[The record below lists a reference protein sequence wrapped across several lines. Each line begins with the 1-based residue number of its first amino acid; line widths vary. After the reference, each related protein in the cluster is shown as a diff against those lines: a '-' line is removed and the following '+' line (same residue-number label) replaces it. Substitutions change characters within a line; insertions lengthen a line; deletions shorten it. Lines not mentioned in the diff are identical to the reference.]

1 MEPITP
7 DIIIQLMFIAF
18 VMVLFSILLNK
29 ILGLKPSKMK
39 EIRDK
44 AQNLRERVRQAEIL
58 GDTILMQQLQ
68 VETMQMMK
76 DMLKKQLVPMCI
88 RCLIFIGIFIV
99 ISIFYGQYEY
109 WFWIYFLFSFSFSMI
124 AMGLSYAYKKVKRK
138 EDKRKIFAK
147 EIMESIYPSQ
157 QLQLQGSGFH
167 LTGHPATES
176 QDSTNFQESPNAKE
190 ENQKVEKSDDWKD
203 RMQN

>member
-7 DIIIQLMFIAF
+7 DIILQLMFIAF
-18 VMVLFSILLNK
+18 VMVLFSLLLNK
-29 ILGLKPSKMK
+29 ILGVKPSKMK

-44 AQNLRERVRQAEIL
+44 ARNLRERVRQAEIL
-58 GDTILMQQLQ
+58 GDPVLTQQLQ

-99 ISIFYGQYEY
+99 ISMFYGQYEY

-124 AMGLSYAYKKVKRK
+124 AMGLRYAYKKIRGK
-138 EDKRKIFAK
+138 EDKRKVFAK

-157 QLQLQGSGFH
+157 QFQLQSSGFH
-167 LTGHPATES
+167 LSGHPATES
-176 QDSTNFQESPNAKE
+176 QDSSNFQESTNVKE
-190 ENQKVEKSDDWKD
+190 ENQKVEKSDEWKD
-203 RMQN
+203 RIQN